1 MLSAAQAR
9 RTGRA
14 VTEARL
20 RNAMFGDGAG
30 SKGLAILAGAAFV
43 AITTLQFVAAR
54 FSLRE
59 HLTAADIVGLRFLG
73 AGLVFL
79 PVLWR
84 TGTRRLKALGWRKA
98 GLLALLA
105 GLPYPLLINQ
115 GLTQAPAAHAAAL
128 SPASIV
134 FFSLVLSRIALR
146 ETVSGARLIGIGAI
160 IAGLLLFVF
169 HAGLSAGD
177 TWRGDLLFAGSG
189 IMFSAYAVLA
199 RRWSV
204 DAVTAT
210 IAVVLLSC
218 LPLPLLHALAP
229 SGLAAAPLAEIATQ
243 LVIQGFLAGAAAI
256 VLYTYVV
263 RQLGPQPASLFM
275 PCIPVTTVLAGM
287 VVLGETPT
295 PPQLAAIAL
304 ITCGMVFP
312 ILRRA

>member
-1 MLSAAQAR
+1 M
-9 RTGRA
+9 
-14 VTEARL
+14 
-20 RNAMFGDGAG
+20 RNAMLGDGAG
-30 SKGLAILAGAAFV
+30 GKGLAILAGAAFV

-59 HLTAADIVGLRFLG
+59 HLTAADIVSLRFLG

-79 PVLWR
+79 PVLWT
-84 TGTRRLKALGWRKA
+84 TGTGKLRALGWRRA
-98 GLLALLA
+98 ALLALLA
-105 GLPYPLLINQ
+105 GLPYPLIINQ

-134 FFSLVLSRIALR
+134 FFSFVLSRIAFK
-146 ETVSGARLIGIGAI
+146 ETVSGARLIGIGI
-160 IAGLLLFVF
+160 IMAGLALFVF

-189 IMFSAYAVLA
+189 VMFSAYAVLA
-199 RRWSV
+199 RLWSV

-210 IAVVLLSC
+210 IAVVLVSC

-229 SGLAAAPLAEIATQ
+229 SGLGAASLAEIITQ
-243 LVIQGFLAGAAAI
+243 VVVQGFLAGAAAI

-275 PCIPVTTVLAGM
+275 PCIPVTTVLTGM
-287 VVLGETPT
+287 VVLGEIPT
-295 PPQLAAIAL
+295 PPQFVAIAV